1 MYYYHYTTRVRVPTR
16 RHDTFYVVFL
26 TSVVF
31 FLSMFAFKSPP
42 HHQKKNMERCG
53 GVLRGCFFFFCLVH
67 GFPPITLFF
76 CVRDPRSWSLFIH
89 KKTKKGTH
97 IPLLASRLT
106 ALQFLRSFARA
117 RTRATDFEE
126 SLVMRSFQPRGV
138 FAASSSPSSW
148 CCSSSLA
155 SSRET
160 RERFHSKKRF
170 FYPAAG
176 VKSGRFFPAT
186 VKPLSS
192 SSSSSSSSEGRHL
205 PLLKMSATTNEGS
218 PSSPSSFD
226 ATMANLDEVLGENSG
241 CDDKEELEFE
251 RRLDEAH
258 EKRMR
263 EMKTLERK
271 KTRERWEN
279 RANVMR
285 KAMECCHA
293 HERERGEGR
302 TTTTSS
308 SGVDFFHITED
319 VINNDVN
326 FCDEDVF
333 RLPVVPV
340 SYPVLPGENFH
351 LYTSEPRFQTLF
363 GKLIFGEE
371 VAAISP
377 STEDQDEPVINF
389 DADIFSRYES
399 IDYKSRNYIDKK
411 RTLVA
416 GHNRLNEDMFAGTNA
431 FVTLFLDGKTG
442 KLSGNGVKMN
452 IDSYDVHEK
461 QDGYNDLSIYA
472 SASSER
478 IRVLRVVQTAPYI
491 IVDAIQVCDAKVEE
505 EEEKKEELHLREI
518 KESFFDFLRKYSRT
532 GEEDSS
538 ILQRGGEYLSTSFVF
553 EGEFSKDEP
562 AGFAESDISY
572 LRRNK
577 VIKDEYALGS
587 IFLRRSP
594 DLTLRLLASN
604 SRKER
609 IQIISKAAPV
619 EKERMGALEM
629 KQFPSNSS
637 QQYQILAT
645 NIVSLIM
652 VIASLSIIKDALQ
665 SILTRV

>member
-1 MYYYHYTTRVRVPTR
+1 
-16 RHDTFYVVFL
+16 
-26 TSVVF
+26 
-31 FLSMFAFKSPP
+31 
-42 HHQKKNMERCG
+42 
-53 GVLRGCFFFFCLVH
+53 
-67 GFPPITLFF
+67 
-76 CVRDPRSWSLFIH
+76 
-89 KKTKKGTH
+89 
-97 IPLLASRLT
+97 
-106 ALQFLRSFARA
+106 
-117 RTRATDFEE
+117 
-126 SLVMRSFQPRGV
+126 MRSFQPRGV

-218 PSSPSSFD
+218 PSPPSSFD

-553 EGEFSKDEP
+553 EGEFSKDER

-594 DLTLRLLASN
+594 NLTLRLLASN